1 MAVVIEQK
9 LILGVRRWN
18 VKKSMV
24 SIKAWCTSDA
34 RVCVT
39 SHGIYL
45 RQRGKGRGSSEVV
58 GEPLYVQA
66 VGKKNR
72 HMLS

>member
-1 MAVVIEQK
+1 
-9 LILGVRRWN
+9 
-18 VKKSMV
+18 MV
-24 SIKAWCTSDA
+24 LIKAWCTSYA

-45 RQRGKGRGSSEVV
+45 RQRRKGRGSSEVV

-72 HMLS
+72 HLLS